1 MKMVMAVVSRQ
12 EAREV
17 IHELVT
23 SGHTATSIES
33 RGGVLRQQ
41 YETLFIAVAKEDLDG
56 VLATIG
62 RSCHSCV
69 SVEKHSSPLAG
80 QATHS
85 RDIADVGGAVVFVW
99 DLERFSRY

>member
-12 EAREV
+12 EAAEV
-17 IHELVT
+17 VNELVA
-23 SGHTATSIES
+23 SGHTASSVES

-41 YETLFIAVAKEDLDG
+41 YDTLFIAVEDEDLDE

-69 SVEKHSSPLAG
+69 SVERHGSS
-80 QATHS
+80 ATGAAAFS

-99 DLERFSRY
+99 ELERMGRY

>member
-12 EAREV
+12 EAGEV
-17 IHELVT
+17 VNELVT
-23 SGHTATSIES
+23 AGHTATSVET

-41 YETLFIAVAKEDLDG
+41 YDTLFIAVEDQDLDE
-56 VLATIG
+56 VLAIIG

-69 SVEKHSSPLAG
+69 SVEKHGSAAAG
-80 QATHS
+80 PAALS

-99 DLERFSRY
+99 ELQGFGRY

>member
-12 EAREV
+12 EASEV
-17 IHELVT
+17 VSELVT
-23 SGHTATSIES
+23 AGHTATSVET

-41 YETLFIAVAKEDLDG
+41 YDTLFIAVEDQDLDE
-56 VLATIG
+56 VLAIIG

-69 SVEKHSSPLAG
+69 SVEKRGGPAAG
-80 QATHS
+80 PATLS

-99 DLERFSRY
+99 ELEGFGRY

>member
-1 MKMVMAVVSRQ
+1 MKMVMAVVARQ

-17 IHELVT
+17 VHELVA
-23 SGHTATSIES
+23 SGHTATSVES

-41 YETLFIAVAKEDLDG
+41 YETLFIAVDDDDLET
-56 VLATIG
+56 VLAIVG

-69 SVEKHSSPLAG
+69 SVEKRGSPVAG
-80 QATHS
+80 PALS

-99 DLERFSRY
+99 DLEQFRRY